1 MIFPDFISSDR
12 RRPDLI
18 LTLSND
24 AWFGQTAGPHQHFAQ
39 ARLRAIEE
47 GLPVIRV
54 ANTGV
59 SGVIDSYGQ
68 VLVSSELGTAV
79 VIDSTVPRS
88 RGNTIYSKMRLLA
101 PLLLLAGF
109 LLICFWLEI
118 YAQRRNKSE

>member
-1 MIFPDFISSDR
+1 M
-12 RRPDLI
+12 I

-54 ANTGV
+54 ANTGI
-59 SGVIDSYGQ
+59 SGVIDSYGR

-79 VIDSTVPRS
+79 AIDSPVPAS
-88 RGNTIYSKMRLLA
+88 RGNTIYSQMRLLA

-109 LLICFWLEI
+109 LLMCFWLEI

>member
-1 MIFPDFISSDR
+1 MIFPDFIASDR

-54 ANTGV
+54 ANTGI
-59 SGVIDSYGQ
+59 SGVIDSYGR

-79 VIDSTVPRS
+79 AIDSPVPAS
-88 RGNTIYSKMRLLA
+88 RGNTIYSQMRLLA
-101 PLLLLAGF
+101 PLLLLASF
-109 LLICFWLEI
+109 LLMCFWLEI
-118 YAQRRNKSE
+118 YAQRRNKGE